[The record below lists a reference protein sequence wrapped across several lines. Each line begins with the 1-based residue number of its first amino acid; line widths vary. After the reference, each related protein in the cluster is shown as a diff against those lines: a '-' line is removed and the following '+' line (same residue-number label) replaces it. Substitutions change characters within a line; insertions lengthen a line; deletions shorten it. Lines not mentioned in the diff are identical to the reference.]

1 MRHIITVPIWLVI
14 VLLYSCNTKGPGCND
29 PAANNIDPSAIEN
42 DGSCMYDSVWI
53 APDNTFELNE
63 ALGESSGLIFWD
75 GLLWTHNDNT
85 DTRLYGIDPETGEI
99 SREYLLTGVEN
110 TDWEEISQDA
120 EFIYIGDI
128 GNNRSG
134 NRTDLHILR
143 IDKGSLKSGD
153 PLIDTI
159 WFSYGDQNVFIA
171 QAPNQTEYDC
181 EAFVVSQDSIYL
193 FTKQWLTAYTSLYA
207 IPKRPGSHVARKIS
221 TINIQGLVSGACYLE
236 SDRLL
241 VLCGYNSL
249 LNPFLYLMYDYSGHQ
264 FFSGN
269 RRKINLSL
277 PFTQVEG
284 IASPDGFLYHISNE
298 TFVHEYL
305 PESRASIHQID
316 LKEYLE
322 AYL

>member
-1 MRHIITVPIWLVI
+1 MMA
-14 VLLYSCNTKGPGCND
+14 LLCSCNTKGSGCND
-29 PAANNIDPSAIEN
+29 PAAKNTDPSAIEN
-42 DGSCMYDSVWI
+42 DGSCVYDSVWV
-53 APDNTFELNE
+53 APSITIELNE
-63 ALGESSGLIFWD
+63 ALDESSGLIFWD

-85 DTRLYGIDPETGEI
+85 DTRLYGLNPEAGDI

-110 TDWEEISQDA
+110 TDWEEISQDG

-143 IDKGSLKSGD
+143 IDKASLQSGN

-159 WFSYGDQNVFIA
+159 WFSYGDQVDFIA
-171 QAPNQTEYDC
+171 QRANQTEFDC
-181 EAFVVSQDSIYL
+181 EAFVVTQDSIYL
-193 FTKQWLTAYTSLYA
+193 FTKQWLTSYTSLYV
-207 IPKRPGSHVARKIS
+207 IPKRPGSFTAQKRG
-221 TINIQGLVSGACYLE
+221 TIDIQGLVSGACYLE
-236 SDRLL
+236 SERLL

-249 LNPFLYLMYDYSGHQ
+249 LNPFLYLLYDYSGNQ

-269 RRKINLSL
+269 KRKINLSL

-284 IASPDGFLYHISNE
+284 LASPDGLLYYISNE
-298 TFVHEYL
+298 TFVREPL
-305 PESRASIHQID
+305 IESRAAIHLII
-316 LKEYLE
+316 LKEYME